1 VVKIP
6 DDEAALIRQMH
17 ELVRRHPRRGYRLVW
32 AMLRREGWRSLNRKR
47 VHWLWRREGFKVPQK
62 HKKMRLKGRG
72 EGGVS
77 RLRACR
83 TDHVW
88 CVDFIHDR
96 DERGRPLKWLSVVDE
111 FTRECLALQVERSRA
126 IRELH
131 LAVRV
136 VGPG

>member
-1 VVKIP
+1 
-6 DDEAALIRQMH
+6 M
-17 ELVRRHPRRGYRLVW
+17 
-32 AMLRREGWRSLNRKR
+32 
-47 VHWLWRREGFKVPQK
+47 
-62 HKKMRLKGRG
+62 
-72 EGGVS
+72 
-77 RLRACR
+77 
-83 TDHVW
+83 
-88 CVDFIHDR
+88 DFIHDR